1 MIHLLPSFN
10 GRVARLFLAGVLLCA
25 ATAAAQAQPK
35 IATVDLR
42 KIFEG
47 YYKTKQADA
56 QLRSAGPMPKSSTRH
71 ARDYKKANEDYKKLV
86 ESANDQAVAVDER
99 EKRKKSA
106 EAKVLELNE
115 IEKTLTQFKREKQ
128 ATFDETKRRMR
139 DQIVREIREQINN
152 RARSGS
158 YTLVFDTSAE
168 SINQAPFI
176 LFSTGQNDLTDEIL
190 TQMNLTAPPGVL
202 DADAKET
209 KGRGDIKLNI
219 PDQERRRPSRPEV
232 GRSREGRNR
241 VPPPALGRGH

>member
-1 MIHLLPSFN
+1 MTNTSFIS
-10 GRVARLFLAGVLLCA
+10 RSRWAILCLTALFFAG
-25 ATAAAQAQPK
+25 ATPATHAQVK
-35 IATVDLR
+35 IATVDLQ

-56 QLRSAGPMPKSSTRH
+56 QLRDRGTEAEKQYASMLE
-71 ARDYKKANEDYKKLV
+71 DYKKANEDYKKLV
-86 ESANDQAVAVDER
+86 ESANDQAVSADER

-152 RARSGS
+152 RARSGGFS
-158 YTLVFDTSAE
+158 LVLDSSAQ

-176 LFSTGQNDLTDEIL
+176 LFSNGQNDLTEEIL
-190 TQMNLTAPPGVL
+190 SQMNLTAPPGFL
-202 DADAKET
+202 DAENNKT
-209 KGRGDIKLNI
+209 GSTSRVSL
-219 PDQERRRPSRPEV
+219 PDQDKSKD
-232 GRSREGRNR
+232 SKANKKK
-241 VPPPALGRGH
+241 